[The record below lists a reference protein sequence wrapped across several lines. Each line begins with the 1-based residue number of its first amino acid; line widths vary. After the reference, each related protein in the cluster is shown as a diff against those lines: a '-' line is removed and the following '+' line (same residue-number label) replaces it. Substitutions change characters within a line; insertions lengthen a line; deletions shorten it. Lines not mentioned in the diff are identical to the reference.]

1 MANENRCSMII
12 ENGVIS
18 TFFTDDS
25 SIGMSVCCYDP
36 SDQCANEI
44 LDRTYRSYRQK
55 MNFLPGRRDVTLSI

>member
-1 MANENRCSMII
+1 MANENRCSMML

-36 SDQCANEI
+36 SDQCANEN
-44 LDRTYRSYRQK
+44 LDHTYRSYRQK
-55 MNFLPGRRDVTLSI
+55 MSFLPGRGDATLAI